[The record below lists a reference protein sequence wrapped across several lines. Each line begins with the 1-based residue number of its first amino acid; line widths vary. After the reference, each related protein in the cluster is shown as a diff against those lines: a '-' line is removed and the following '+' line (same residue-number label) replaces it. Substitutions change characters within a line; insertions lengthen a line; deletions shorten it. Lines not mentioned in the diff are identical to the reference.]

1 MTVETWLYIDTG
13 KQRPGFNMAL
23 DEKLMDWHRK
33 GLIEPVVRFYEWEP
47 ATLSLGYFQRIDK
60 DIDLSGVERHGAGLV
75 RRPTGG
81 RAVLHDDE
89 LTYSVI
95 VKESHEQMPATVTEA
110 YRVISQGLLEGF
122 RSLELNADFSIPRT
136 DLEKAELRNPRSAVC
151 FDAPS
156 WYEMVVNGKKIAGS
170 AQTRQKGI
178 ILQHGSLI
186 RTIDENKLFDMFK
199 FPNER
204 LRNRMQKG
212 FKEKAVPLADLME
225 ELVTVETMK
234 NHFKA
239 GFEKALQIYLQ
250 PYQLSSIQLKEVEEL
265 AASKYDTK
273 EWTYKY

>member
-1 MTVETWLYIDTG
+1 
-13 KQRPGFNMAL
+13 MAL

>member
-1 MTVETWLYIDTG
+1 METWLYIDTG